1 MANARE
7 QRLGHGKGR
16 GSPEAVEKRRAAR
29 ALNSA
34 FEKAAAG
41 GALADGRAERRRQ
54 RLLKEL
60 KDGRRGQPLPPI
72 DVLTHAAELL
82 GLGETLGS
90 LEKQGVKR
98 RKVAATPDLLAAAR
112 RVQAAYEMPRE
123 VFALIGLTL
132 DGGRSAAR
140 SRVDEDTEEQ

>member
-29 ALNSA
+29 ALNA
-34 FEKAAAG
+34 PFDKAAG

-54 RLLKEL
+54 RLIREL
-60 KDGRRGQPLPPI
+60 KDGRRGKPLPPI

-82 GLGETLGS
+82 ALGETLAS
-90 LEKQGVKR
+90 LDRAGIKP
-98 RKVAATPDLLAAAR
+98 RKIAAGPELLAAAR
-112 RVQAAYEMPRE
+112 RVQVAYDMPRE
-123 VFALIGLTL
+123 VFGLLGL
-132 DGGRSAAR
+132 DLAPGRGAR
-140 SRVDEDTEEQ
+140 DEETEES

>member
-29 ALNSA
+29 ALNAA
-34 FEKAAAG
+34 FDKAAG

-54 RLLKEL
+54 RLIREL
-60 KDGRRGQPLPPI
+60 KDGRRGKPLPPI

-82 GLGETLGS
+82 ALGETLAS
-90 LEKQGVKR
+90 LDRAGIKP
-98 RKVAATPDLLAAAR
+98 RKIAASPELLAAAR
-112 RVQAAYEMPRE
+112 RVQVAYDMPRE
-123 VFALIGLTL
+123 VFGLLGLDLAL
-132 DGGRSAAR
+132 GRGAR
-140 SRVDEDTEEQ
+140 EEETEES